1 MNCKFVV
8 NATALL
14 VMSATSWAANDGAAL
29 YKQKCAGCHGAGGEG
44 KPAIRAPALKG
55 TTLDG
60 EFAASLCSWPGR
72 RVLADQRSFPKNNRT
87 PISTLRSTLAW
98 PARVGMRWPQVWHS

>member
-1 MNCKFVV
+1 MH
-8 NATALL
+8 
-14 VMSATSWAANDGAAL
+14 SAIGQQRYDDVTPQDMLAGRQPEIHAARDRSS
-29 YKQKCAGCHGAGGEG
+29 KQH
-44 KPAIRAPALKG
+44 
-55 TTLDG
+55 
-60 EFAASLCSWPGR
+60 EFAASVCSWPGR